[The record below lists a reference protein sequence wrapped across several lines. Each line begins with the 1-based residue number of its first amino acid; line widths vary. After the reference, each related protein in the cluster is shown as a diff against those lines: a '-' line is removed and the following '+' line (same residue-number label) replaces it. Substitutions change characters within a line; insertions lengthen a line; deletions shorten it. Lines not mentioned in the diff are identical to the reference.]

1 MYYLV
6 KLMMTA
12 PNYSIIILSGE
23 GKRLKV
29 VMRKSLNVCVKGGV
43 IVFFSALFQLP
54 PPPLTFSEI
63 QYIQVNL
70 K

>member
-6 KLMMTA
+6 KLIMTA
-12 PNYSIIILSGE
+12 PNYSIIVLSGE
-23 GKRLKV
+23 AKRLKG
-29 VMRKSLNVCVKGGV
+29 VMRKSFNVCVKGGV
-43 IVFFSALFQLP
+43 IVFFGSFP
-54 PPPLTFSEI
+54 ITPPPLTFSEI